1 MSSATEV
8 LIPESQQAV
17 VEAFGDGTDITIIG
31 GGTIV
36 VPMITSGWVRPSRA
50 LLLNRAGL
58 SFVNRDGAQI
68 TIGAMTPVSELQG
81 EAAPLGVCAANVG
94 DFEIR
99 GQATIG
105 GNLCAPNPPEHPTGD
120 LQGALLALD
129 AIVRS
134 TGAGGER
141 VESVEQFLSN
151 RQERLVLDLSFKEP
165 SAGAFQALKRPH
177 AHHPPPVTVSAA
189 RTDGGV
195 RLAATGVGDTAVRLT
210 GAEAHV
216 DDPDAAGQ
224 AALADA
230 TFRDDA
236 VASAWYREQ
245 ILPVLVRR
253 TLSQLEEAS

>member
-8 LIPESQQAV
+8 LIPDSQQAAV
-17 VEAFGDGTDITIIG
+17 DAFGDGSDITVIG
-31 GGTIV
+31 GGTIM
-36 VPMITSGWVRPSRA
+36 VPLITNGWARPSRA
-50 LLLNRAGL
+50 LLLNNAGL
-58 SFVNRDGAQI
+58 SFVHRDGSQV
-68 TIGAMTPVSELQG
+68 TIGAMTPVAELQA
-81 EAAPLGVCAANVG
+81 EAAPLGACAANVG
-94 DFEIR
+94 DLEIR
-99 GQATIG
+99 AQATIG

-134 TGAGGER
+134 TGEGGER
-141 VESVEQFLSN
+141 VDPVEGFLAD
-151 RQERLVLDLSFKEP
+151 RQGRLVLDISYNEP
-165 SAGAFQALKRPH
+165 AAGAFQAFQRPH
-177 AHHPPPVTVSAA
+177 AHHPSPVTVAAA
-189 RTDGGV
+189 RTDSGV
-195 RLAATGVGDTAVRLT
+195 RIAATGVGATAVRLA
-210 GAEAHV
+210 GAEASAA
-216 DDPDAAGQ
+216 DPEAAGQ

>member
-8 LIPESQQAV
+8 LIPDSQQAAV
-17 VEAFGDGTDITIIG
+17 DAYGDGSDITVIG
-31 GGTIV
+31 GGTIL

-50 LLLNRAGL
+50 LLLNQAGL
-58 SFVNRDGAQI
+58 SFVRRDGAQV
-68 TIGAMTPVSELQG
+68 TVGSMTPISDLEG
-81 EAAPLGVCAANVG
+81 EAAPLGSCAANVG
-94 DFEIR
+94 DLEIR
-99 GQATIG
+99 GQGTIG

-141 VESVEQFLSN
+141 VDSVEDFLAA
-151 RQERLVLDLSFKEP
+151 RDGRLVLDVSYNEP
-165 SAGAFQALKRPH
+165 AAGAFQAFQRPH
-177 AHHPPPVTVSAA
+177 AHHPSPVTVSAA

-195 RLAATGVGDTAVRLT
+195 RIAATGVGETAIRLT
-210 GAEAHV
+210 SAEASA
-216 DDPDAAGQ
+216 DDPEAAG
-224 AALADA
+224 AAAVADA
-230 TFRDDA
+230 QFRDDA

-253 TLSQLEEAS
+253 TLSQLQEAS